1 MGAHLEFQKI
11 SSDEARNFMVE
22 SDAFI
27 AYFNAPRHEEY
38 STYALLYS
46 PVVIAEIFANYYDVR
61 QTIISKGHVIE
72 GTWENGLSGR
82 LSLLSPIETKAF
94 SDLLASLNPLEVVD
108 SNADRYELAI
118 NSIERKDYSEHCIEV
133 VIEMQEFFKAAVA
146 SNQAIIIYFGH

>member
-1 MGAHLEFQKI
+1 MGAHLVFQKI
-11 SSDEARNFMVE
+11 SSDEARKFVVD

-27 AYFNAPRHEEY
+27 AYFNAPRDEEY
-38 STYALLYS
+38 STSALLYS
-46 PVVIAEIFANYYDVR
+46 PVVIAEIFADYYDVR
-61 QTIISKGHVIE
+61 KTIISKGHAIE

-82 LSLLSPIETKAF
+82 LSLLSPSETKAF
-94 SDLLASLNPLEVVD
+94 SDLFTPLNPPEVAN

-133 VIEMQEFFKAAVA
+133 ITEMQEFFKAAVA